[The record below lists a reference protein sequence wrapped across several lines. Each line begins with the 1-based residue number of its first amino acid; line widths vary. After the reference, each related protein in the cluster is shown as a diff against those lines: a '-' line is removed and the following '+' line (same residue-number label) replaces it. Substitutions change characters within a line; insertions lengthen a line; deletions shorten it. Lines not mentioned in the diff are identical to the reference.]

1 MSSCP
6 KYCTE
11 TIYSLIRKDKL
22 KKEITNIHNDV
33 IKHKVDYKGN
43 ELKGL
48 LLNINFKDM
57 NVCEAMKTFFCGIE
71 IQTYILAI
79 NSAINDNKIKIGNG
93 QNGEAINLLLNFY
106 NNSKNEQLFEIFIK
120 YQLPKHLNKMDG
132 SDSKPG
138 LIVIEQ
144 KQPSL
149 VRSASNSALL
159 RKQNKYK
166 NETNHLAKYGMERS
180 AFGSISIG
188 GKNKS
193 RKEKKTK
200 KAKKTKRKQTKK
212 AKKTKAKKTKGKK

>member
-1 MSSCP
+1 MSTCP
-6 KYCTE
+6 KDCPE
-11 TIYSLIRKDKL
+11 TIYTMMRKNKL
-22 KKEITNIHNDV
+22 QDEIKAMHNLV
-33 IKHKVDYKGN
+33 IEQKVNYKGN
-43 ELKGL
+43 VLKEQL
-48 LLNINFKDM
+48 LRIKFNDM
-57 NVCEAMKTFFCGIE
+57 NVCEAMKTFFCETEIE
-71 IQTYILAI
+71 KYILEI
-79 NSAINDNKIKIGNG
+79 NSAINNNNINVSNEK
-93 QNGEAINLLLNFY
+93 NGEAIKLLINLY
-106 NNSKNEQLFEIFIK
+106 NNSKNEQLFENFIN
-120 YQLPKHLNKMDG
+120 YQLPKHLKEMEGYDN
-132 SDSKPG
+132 SPG
-138 LIVIEQ
+138 LIVTEQ
-144 KQPSL
+144 PKRTL